1 MKRIFALTV
10 LAAPMAQAHTIDPA
24 GGVLSALGHELVG
37 LHHLPLTLLL
47 VVVGIALFRGFKK
60 KTG

>member
-1 MKRIFALTV
+1 MKRILALTV
-10 LAAPMAQAHTIDPA
+10 LAAPVAQAHTLDPA

-37 LHHLPLTLLL
+37 LHHLPLTLLI
-47 VVVGIALFRGFKK
+47 VVAGIALFRIFKK